1 MRPCYVL
8 CVYYVLLHSST
19 TDWLNRLRTFVL
31 RFRETKRRIVERL
44 ENNEDKV
51 LSDAHIRVVQNTRA
65 VNYLKYF
72 LKNTN

>member
-1 MRPCYVL
+1 MCYVFTM
-8 CVYYVLLHSST
+8 SSCIAPPQT
-19 TDWLNRLRTFVL
+19 G
-31 RFRETKRRIVERL
+31 FRETKRRIVERL